1 MIDQINGEIISI
13 NENYIVIAV
22 GSLGIKVNISTALSS
37 KLVKKDLIT
46 LVTYLN
52 VREDVLDLYGFKN
65 EHERNLFL
73 MLISISGIG
82 PKLAISI
89 LSGVEFEDLKSN
101 IVSGDIKS
109 LTSIPGV
116 GSKTAKRIIIELKDK
131 LSKTVTTELGFV
143 DDHDSKIS
151 KDVISAL
158 IGLGYNEN
166 IAKKAIKKI
175 KPTSSNS
182 STSSIE
188 SLIKAALKILNE
200 Q

>member
-52 VREDVLDLYGFKN
+52 VREDALDLYGFKN

-131 LSKTVTTELGFV
+131 LSKTFTTELGF
-143 DDHDSKIS
+143 DDDLDSKIS

-166 IAKKAIKKI
+166 IAKQATKKI
-175 KPTSSNS
+175 KHIASDSSSN
-182 STSSIE
+182 SIE

-200 Q
+200 R